1 VDKLQVTLIWIRPVV
16 VFLLFLS
23 IFILFGSVYGISSS
37 HTDEFKIKVDV
48 NLKLFDVLVFD
59 SDEKQIKNLHKDQFK
74 VFIDGREMEIGT
86 FDVIDYIAQEELRPN
101 PNKNTLTDSDSRISG
116 NDIVGDRRLFVIIFH
131 NLPWAQEARQEI
143 AEGIYKFIGDNHSVD
158 DFYALYFFSGP
169 SIKLLLP
176 FTNNPKSI
184 KDAID
189 ELYITNKAGFKPF
202 LPGDEERIKSVQSEF
217 GSEGMLRSVAIGPT
231 VMGPKF
237 SDAMSSDYMDAKTI
251 YEMNVTLRNLDVLL
265 RSFSSFKGRKEVFL
279 FSDSIS
285 LKRYNQ
291 TRGFL
296 GRGKTG
302 IEYDRLIEDARTN
315 NITINSFKI
324 VRRDP
329 FDMSK
334 GVKTSTGGSPAEA
347 DQQEGTQ
354 QREVPSPSGS
364 RTLSRKLSNDLKVV
378 AEETGGLYFDKA
390 SRKNVIAEGLEE
402 AYYRSSYVYYLG
414 IYLNNMELDKSKVH
428 SVRIEVADENAEIIY
443 QTSFRLDPEYKKM
456 DDSDRFSQFLDAL
469 FGVKK
474 YDSLQ
479 VADSL
484 LHFPY
489 GQNDNL
495 LISVFRLPFSKDSG
509 DVFNFAV
516 KYYNTAEMLDKQ
528 LLRTWDIGK
537 NKDKS
542 DAGSARF
549 VVGIPL
555 DAGEY
560 IYRYVVRDEDNGT
573 LKNEEYIIRID
584 SSKGFLSSPVV
595 FGATDLAASFTNLL
609 DFNNSKDQ
617 ENGTVPDFIL
627 NAELNPLIYNGKLFA
642 PLVDE
647 PITRTQEAY
656 LMFMYN
662 SFQLK
667 KNNYQVYYYLTESAA
682 KQISFPLETV
692 EAEKEFP
699 SGWRRVTLKFSQSEI
714 PSDIK
719 ELKFTVIVK
728 DALEKQI
735 ESQNVL
741 IKLQ

>member
-1 VDKLQVTLIWIRPVV
+1 LKVTLFRIRPAAVSL
-16 VFLLFLS
+16 FFLS
-23 IFILFGSVYGISSS
+23 VFTLFSSVCGISSS
-37 HTDEFKIKVDV
+37 HTEEFKVKVDV
-48 NLKLFDVLVFD
+48 KLKLFDVLVFD
-59 SDEKQIKNLHKDQFK
+59 SDEKPVKNLHKDQFK
-74 VFIDGREMEIGT
+74 VFINGLEVEIGT
-86 FDVIDYIAQEELRPN
+86 FDVIDYTAQEELRPN
-101 PNKNTLTDSDSRISG
+101 PNKITLLDSGSRISG

-131 NLPWAQEARQEI
+131 NLPWAQDARQEI
-143 AEGIYKFIGDNHSVD
+143 AEGIYKFIEDNHSVD

-169 SIKLLLP
+169 SIKLLHP
-176 FTNNPKSI
+176 FTNNPQSI
-184 KDAID
+184 KEVID
-189 ELYITNKAGFKPF
+189 ELYINNSAGFKPF
-202 LPGDEERIKSVQSEF
+202 LPGSGDWIKSVQSEF
-217 GSEGMLRSVAIGPT
+217 GSEGMIRSVTTGPT

-237 SDAMSSDYMDAKTI
+237 SDAMSSDYMDSKTI

-285 LKRYNQ
+285 LKRYNP

-302 IEYDRLIEDARTN
+302 IEYDRLIQDARTN
-315 NITINSFKI
+315 NITINSFKV

-329 FDMSK
+329 FVRSA
-334 GVKTSTGGSPAEA
+334 GVKTSEGGSPAEV
-347 DQQEGTQ
+347 DQQEGMTKTGG
-354 QREVPSPSGS
+354 PSGS
-364 RTLSRKLSNDLKVV
+364 KSLSRKLSNDLKVV

-390 SRKNVIAEGLEE
+390 SRKKAIAEGLEE

-414 IYLNNMELDKSKVH
+414 IYLNNMELDKSKAH

-474 YDSLQ
+474 YDTLQ

-489 GQNDNL
+489 GQNGNL
-495 LISVFRLPFSKDSG
+495 LISVFRLPLSVG
-509 DVFNFAV
+509 MGEVFNFAV

-528 LLRTWDIGK
+528 LLRTWNIGK

-560 IYRYVVRDEDNGT
+560 IYRYVARDEENGS
-573 LKNEEYIIRID
+573 LKNAEYIIHID
-584 SSKGFLSSPVV
+584 SGKGILSSPVV

-609 DFNNSKDQ
+609 DFNDSKDQ
-617 ENGTVPDFIL
+617 ENETEPDFIL
-627 NAELNPLIYNGKLFA
+627 NEELNPLIYNGKLFA
-642 PLVDE
+642 PLIEE
-647 PITRTQEAY
+647 PIIRTQETY

-662 SFQLK
+662 SFHLK
-667 KNNYQVYYYLTESAA
+667 KNNYQVHYYLMGSAM
-682 KQISFPLETV
+682 KQISFPIETA

-699 SGWRRVTLKFSQSEI
+699 GGWRRITLKLLLAEI
-714 PSDIK
+714 PLDIK
-719 ELKFTVIVK
+719 DLKFFVAVK
-728 DALEKQI
+728 DQTGKEI
-735 ESQNVL
+735 ESEYL
-741 IKLQ
+741 DILLK